1 MMGSDRELHP
11 SVMVLDKGL
20 DLYSS
25 KVTAPV
31 GSLLSCKNY
40 EITDAQGLHRVDG
53 FEPYDGQVSP
63 GTVTYYYVRVDGSG
77 TMPAI
82 SDIIVVESNV
92 IADAPSAPGETFRIL
107 KEDGDAL
114 LTESGN
120 YLVKE

>member
-1 MMGSDRELHP
+1 MSELHP

-53 FEPYDGQVSP
+53 FEPYDAQVPPS
-63 GTVTYYYVRVDGSG
+63 TVTYYYVRVDGSG
-77 TMPAI
+77 TMP
-82 SDIIVVESNV
+82 SVGDIIVVESNV
-92 IADAPSAPGETFRIL
+92 IADEPAAPGETFRIL
-107 KEDGDAL
+107 TEASDAL
-114 LTESGN
+114 LTEAGD